1 MEALN
6 AAGLSPLSVLAKRS
20 KPRKHLSAATIPQLK
35 NQALSNPTE
44 KNAAFSVSRNLQCGL
59 VVLSS
64 VMNSGFAKAL
74 TYEEALQ
81 QSVASGSD
89 TAAGVLD
96 TVISFAAENPLIVGG
111 GLVVLAVPLVVS
123 QLLSKPKPWGVE
135 TAKNA
140 YAKLGGGGG
149 GGGGDDANAQLLDI
163 RAPLDVKEGGSPDIR
178 ALKKKPVA
186 VPYRGADK
194 PGFLSK
200 LSLKFK
206 QPENTTLFILDK
218 FDGNSELVAELVTV
232 NGFKAAYAIK
242 DGAEGPRGWKNSG
255 LPWIAPKKTVGIDLS
270 GLTDS
275 FGDVSEAVPLALGV
289 AAAAGLG
296 LLTFTEVD
304 TILQVLGSAALVQL
318 VSTKLLFAEDR
329 KQTVRQIEEI
339 LNTKVAANELA
350 GDIQKIGKALLP
362 PVIYNSKALPA
373 PAEAPAEAA
382 APPLAAEAA
391 PEINSVSKAEVE
403 EESLPAAP
411 PRPLSP
417 YPNYPDFKPPA
428 SPIPSRP

>member
-1 MEALN
+1 IRRRVSWFGRFCGRNCGLIRLQDFNFILN
-6 AAGLSPLSVLAKRS
+6 LSLILLRYLSPEVTNRWETSWAVQNSRIRCSV
-20 KPRKHLSAATIPQLK
+20 T
-35 NQALSNPTE
+35 SNEVEAP
-44 KNAAFSVSRNLQCGL
+44 A
-59 VVLSS
+59 VV
-64 VMNSGFAKAL
+64 
-74 TYEEALQ
+74 
-81 QSVASGSD
+81 
-89 TAAGVLD
+89 
-96 TVISFAAENPLIVGG
+96 
-111 GLVVLAVPLVVS
+111 
-123 QLLSKPKPWGVE
+123 
-135 TAKNA
+135 
-140 YAKLGGGGG
+140 KLG
-149 GGGGDDANAQLLDI
+149 
-163 RAPLDVKEGGSPDIR
+163 E
-178 ALKKKPVA
+178 LKKKAERYGVFFLTYDLKDEEETKSWKKLVNIA
-186 VPYRGADK
+186 VSGAAGMISNHLLFKLASGEVLGPDK
-194 PGFLSK
+194 PIALK
-200 LSLKFK
+200 LLGSERSL
-206 QPENTTLFILDK
+206 QALEAR

-242 DGAEGPRGWKNSG
+242 DGAEGPRGWKNND

-275 FGDVSEAVPLALGV
+275 FEDVSEAVPLALGV

-304 TILQVLGSAALVQL
+304 IILQVLGSAALVQF
-318 VSTKLLFAEDR
+318 VSKKLLFAEDR
-329 KQTVRQIEEI
+329 KQIVRQIEEI

-382 APPLAAEAA
+382 APPPAVEAA

-417 YPNYPDFKPPA
+417 YPNVTTSFPKTRL
-428 SPIPSRP
+428 S